1 MCRNFNGV
9 SEAFLSEARSLAHLS
24 LEDRCH
30 VAGNLI
36 ALALGGTIW
45 KELLRIRA
53 RSSCIFSLGSIA
65 NTKLTDSGTC
75 PGMFDHRGDPDVGTF
90 TLTGTAATRG
100 KNDTALFPGRVWG

>member
-1 MCRNFNGV
+1 M
-9 SEAFLSEARSLAHLS
+9 
-24 LEDRCH
+24 
-30 VAGNLI
+30 AGI

-53 RSSCIFSLGSIA
+53 CSSCIFSLGSIA